1 MHMVEDINI
10 ASKDTSAS
18 FTCNLGLNLISLKL
32 GDIEV
37 IHSAPEGF
45 IGPHFG
51 LRHPSLLGGGEDPYP
66 FGAAR
71 YLPWEAEKK
80 SENEFHAKISGDQES
95 LEGQKFQIA
104 VDGKIIDDTLRL
116 HQSVVSAADS
126 LIGCQARLRL
136 PKEGENTLRI
146 DSRDKYYVNGKLTQ
160 MPEFWE
166 RSPDGFVTVSL
177 NTPFEAGFRP
187 IINPLRGRI
196 QLKTDSYLVE
206 LEYTSISEESS
217 WYIIY
222 PEESPYIS
230 IAAVSSQ
237 NPWHPNLTVSSVD
250 MSLKIFRNC

>member
-1 MHMVEDINI
+1 MVKEINI

-18 FTCNLGLNLISLKL
+18 FTCSHGLNLISLKQ
-32 GDIEV
+32 GDTEV

-51 LRHPSLLGGGEDPYP
+51 FRLPSLLGGGEDPYP

-80 SENEFHAKISGDQES
+80 SESALHAKISGNHES
-95 LEGQKFQIA
+95 PEGQKFQID
-104 VDGKIIDDTLRL
+104 VDANIADETLRL
-116 HQSVVSAADS
+116 HQSVVSEADS
-126 LIGCQARLRL
+126 LIGCQARLHL
-136 PKEGENTLRI
+136 PEGENTLSI
-146 DSRDKYYVNGKLTQ
+146 DSRDKYYLNGTLTEV
-160 MPEFWE
+160 PVSWE
-166 RSPDGFVTVSL
+166 RSSDGFVTVSL

-187 IINPLRGRI
+187 VIDLLRGRV
-196 QLKTDSYLVE
+196 QLKTSSYSVV

-222 PEESPYIS
+222 PDEGSHIS

-237 NPWHPNLTVSSVD
+237 NPWRPNLTVSSID